1 MGLARLGLNA
11 TACGR
16 RPDRGRVAVRA
27 GLAWPNRSARH
38 GALAIQFLADFDG
51 DVDVCS
57 AGNLPSSGG
66 EGAFGEP
73 RDVYCRQR
81 LVKSLLKLVRTQR
94 TT

>member
-1 MGLARLGLNA
+1 MVMA
-11 TACGR
+11 TYG
-16 RPDRGRVAVRA
+16 
-27 GLAWPNRSARH
+27 WS
-38 GALAIQFLADFDG
+38 FLADFDG

-66 EGAFGEP
+66 EGAVGEP

-81 LVKSLLKLVRTQR
+81 LDKSLLKLVRTQR